1 MLTVHNKTAFLPI
14 NVTVLSWESRPM
26 AVASILNSSALKNF
40 HVVLPNPLYSFVCR
54 QPSCS
59 ASVLEFVANFMP
71 FGLFRG
77 QLHALEPELH
87 FHVGRSLDT
96 RIFQLLVQLYQEAL
110 NCQHVLDIV
119 VGAAAGQ
126 AKSVAYAVDVDQPW
140 IVHFWSVL
148 L

>member
-1 MLTVHNKTAFLPI
+1 
-14 NVTVLSWESRPM
+14 
-26 AVASILNSSALKNF
+26 
-40 HVVLPNPLYSFVCR
+40 
-54 QPSCS
+54 
-59 ASVLEFVANFMP
+59 MP

-87 FHVGRSLDT
+87 FRVGRSLDT

-119 VGAAAGQ
+119 VGVAAGQ
-126 AKSVAYAVDVDQPW
+126 GKSVAYAVDVDQPW
-140 IVHFWSVL
+140 IVHLDWSFL